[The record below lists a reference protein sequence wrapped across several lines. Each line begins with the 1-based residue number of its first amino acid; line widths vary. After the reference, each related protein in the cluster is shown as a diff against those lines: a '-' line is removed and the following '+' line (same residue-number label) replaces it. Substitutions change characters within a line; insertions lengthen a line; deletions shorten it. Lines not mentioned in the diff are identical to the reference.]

1 MNAQL
6 ADKAAT
12 GLKKTWC
19 STWTFAVN
27 SGRRAKILGRYGLA
41 CWQQQMI
48 NRALGKL
55 GVHTFQALEQ
65 GEANPLTAP
74 AVNAA
79 VQKAKELKEGKDK
92 NYQAIEAIRERIR
105 TSCVMPT
112 PEEPGAMAENPEVP

>member
-1 MNAQL
+1 MSAEL

-27 SGRRAKILGRYGLA
+27 SARRAKILGRYSLA
-41 CWQQQMI
+41 CWQQQKI

-55 GVHTFQALEQ
+55 GAQTFQALEQ
-65 GEANPLTAP
+65 GEGNPLTAP

-79 VQKAKELKEGKDK
+79 VQKAKALKELKDK
-92 NYQAIEAIRERIR
+92 NYQAIAAIRERIR
-105 TSCVMPT
+105 TSCVIPT